1 MYHSA
6 MDRRPEILLL
16 ATVAQELA
24 SALDRGDVPRSR
36 RAAARTLL
44 MRAWQATES
53 DAPPPAT
60 RDVADLTRSIDAM
73 LVGANP
79 PTESMPRLRMPSP
92 SPLRVER
99 DPPLVARVHAR
110 SLATDAL
117 VERTRL
123 MVEKAVAAA
132 APVGRGRPAEARTE
146 GARNR
151 DDDLELVRGD
161 AEPMS
166 GARRR
171 RLTGANRQ

>member
-6 MDRRPEILLL
+6 MDPRPEITLL

-24 SALDRGDVPRSR
+24 EALERGDVPRPQ
-36 RAAARTLL
+36 RAVARTLL
-44 MRAWQATES
+44 LRAWQATES
-53 DAPPPAT
+53 DAPPSTT
-60 RDVADLTRSIDAM
+60 RDVADLTRRVDMM
-73 LVGANP
+73 LVGAKP
-79 PTESMPRLRMPSP
+79 PPESMPRLRLSAPATM
-92 SPLRVER
+92 RVER

-110 SLATDAL
+110 SHATDAL

-146 GARNR
+146 GARTR

-171 RLTGANRQ
+171 RLTGANRR